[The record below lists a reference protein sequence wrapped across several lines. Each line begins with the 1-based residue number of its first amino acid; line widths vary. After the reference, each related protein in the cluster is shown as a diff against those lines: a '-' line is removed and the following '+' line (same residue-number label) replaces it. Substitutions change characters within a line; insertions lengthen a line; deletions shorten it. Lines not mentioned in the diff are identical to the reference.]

1 MGNYGRKLKGADVY
15 LTGDIYYHIGHD
27 MLSAGL
33 IGIDPGH
40 YIEQKFIGLVADK
53 LRSFGTDVK
62 IYESKEKTNPF
73 YDI

>member
-1 MGNYGRKLKGADVY
+1 
-15 LTGDIYYHIGHD
+15 

-62 IYESKEKTNPF
+62 IYESQEKTNPF